1 MRVLVLGAGVVG
13 TTTALVLARRGM
25 DVTVIERHSRVAA
38 ETSQANGGLISP
50 GHAEPWNAPG
60 ISAKLL
66 RWLGRRDAP
75 FRLRLAA
82 LPGMGRWG
90 LAFLRGTNR
99 GLFIRHARDNTR
111 LAVYSR
117 KCLDELRET
126 CAIEYEQF
134 TGGSLKVFF
143 DPRDMEETNEI
154 LRQIGDPGVEYTA
167 LDPDQAIRLEPALA
181 PVRDQLAGVLHFPGN
196 ESGDAE
202 IFTRK
207 AAELARAA
215 GANFEFDTTV
225 EAIECENRTF
235 RQVKT
240 SSGVIT
246 ADACVVC
253 LGCESTALLRA
264 LGVRAPIYP
273 VKGYS
278 ATVHLQRPD
287 AAPRMPLLDATRR
300 FVVSRLGDR
309 LRIAGTAEFAGH
321 DRTLDEGRARSVVD
335 SAIRLLPAL
344 ADEVRMRKPEYWT
357 GLRPMTPDG
366 PPLLGH
372 TPHRGLLLN
381 TGHGSLG
388 WTQACGSAEIIAD
401 LLCGREP
408 AIKLDGLEAMR
419 WTS

>member
-1 MRVLVLGAGVVG
+1 MKVLVLGAGVIGVS
-13 TTTALVLARRGM
+13 TALVLARRG
-25 DVTVIERHSRVAA
+25 VEVIVIEQHAHVAA

-60 ISAKLL
+60 IGGKVL

-75 FRLRLAA
+75 FRLRLSA

-90 LAFLRGTNR
+90 LEFLHGSRRGH
-99 GLFIRHARDNTR
+99 FIRHARDNTR

-117 KCLDELRET
+117 KCLETLRD
-126 CAIEYEQF
+126 ALGIEYQQF
-134 TGGSLKVFF
+134 TGGSLKVVF
-143 DPRDMEETNEI
+143 DHRDLEETI
-154 LRQIGDPGVEYTA
+154 RIVRLIDDPGVEFKI
-167 LDPDQAIRLEPALA
+167 LEPDEAIALEPALA

-215 GANFEFDTTV
+215 GANFKFDTTV
-225 EAIECENRTF
+225 VAIECGPRGF
-235 RQVKT
+235 RRVKT
-240 SSGVIT
+240 SSGEFS
-246 ADACVVC
+246 ADACVVA
-253 LGCESTALLRA
+253 LGCASPALLRP

-278 ATVHLQRPD
+278 ATVHLKHPEI
-287 AAPRMPLLDATRR
+287 APRMPILDASSR
-300 FVVSRLGDR
+300 FVVSRLGNR
-309 LRIAGTAEFAGH
+309 LRIAGTAEFAGY
-321 DRTLDEGRARSVVD
+321 DQALDEGRARSVVN
-335 SAIRLLPAL
+335 SALRLLPAL
-344 ADEVRMRKPEYWT
+344 ADEIGERTPEYWT

-366 PPLLGH
+366 PPLLGKTRH
-372 TPHRGLLLN
+372 HNLLLN

-401 LLCGREP
+401 LLGGESP
-408 AIKLDGLEAMR
+408 AIDLAGLEATR
-419 WTS
+419 WS